1 MYLGPFYFDT
11 KEIFGHYPEVKLVYF
26 FGSKAEGKGGLLSD
40 YDFAVYFDGDTPK
53 QKRFDIILKLNGVL
67 TELLKTNQ
75 VDIVTLNDDVGSL
88 LKYQAVGGKLI
99 YNVEPYRLIAEPRIL
114 NEYFDFQ
121 IFSKRHSL

>member
-1 MYLGPFYFDT
+1 MYLGPFYFDA
-11 KEIFGHYPEVKLVYF
+11 KKIFGQYPEIKLVYF
-26 FGSKAEGKGGLLSD
+26 FGSQAEGKGGLLSD

-75 VDIVTLNDDVGSL
+75 VDIITLNDDVGSL

-99 YNVEPYRLIAEPRIL
+99 YNFEPYRLIAEPRIL
-114 NEYFDFQ
+114 N
-121 IFSKRHSL
+121 